1 MVKAQIK
8 ADKPD
13 VKPVKDEEIVAFII
27 NNPTLSMQEYAN
39 KLQIKY
45 LVLRGRIAM
54 PANESTSIKEHSAMN
69 PEKIIKGLRSNAKLS
84 IELGVEDYLW
94 GVGDSRRYVTAVR
107 NLFCGLLLLYKSY
120 LAQVSKDQG
129 CFIVRGDLD
138 WEVVDG
144 KIVERPLDPD
154 KKTLDVRGIENA
166 FGKLGVVI
174 DRKAV
179 ERVQRYRNQTEHLFD
194 PKATD
199 ESVVMPCV
207 VDCLKLVRDFMTS
220 IMRIHPET
228 FFDEKVLKVLVDNE
242 GVVAK
247 EREERKELLDGL
259 SWPHTIARSLF
270 GRATCPHCHS
280 EMLFPSIE
288 NAKGDATEAVFTCR
302 CCSEQV
308 TYETLMQYVTD
319 DIWEGSVSSSLSSG
333 SSDLSEGNDVS
344 LWECPECSSMS
355 FDTLHNV
362 CLVCGH
368 KGVCDRCAA
377 EITDE
382 DMPGYTEKHLCNYC
396 GHIMESR

>member
-259 SWPHTIARSLF
+259 SWPHAIARSLF

-280 EMLFPSIE
+280 E
-288 NAKGDATEAVFTCR
+288 NWVAD
-302 CCSEQV
+302 
-308 TYETLMQYVTD
+308 
-319 DIWEGSVSSSLSSG
+319 
-333 SSDLSEGNDVS
+333 
-344 LWECPECSSMS
+344 
-355 FDTLHNV
+355 
-362 CLVCGH
+362 
-368 KGVCDRCAA
+368 
-377 EITDE
+377 
-382 DMPGYTEKHLCNYC
+382 
-396 GHIMESR
+396 